1 MNPVVKGGI
10 ILAVIVFLITVLIG
24 ATGMH
29 KNAIVAG
36 LVSIVIFI
44 GITFGVVFWVL
55 GQTAAESGYGKQVA
69 NALLVGVIAGALIF
83 LLQWIN
89 LAVIFPNYLEEMG
102 EGMIAMMESAG
113 IPEAQMDAQ
122 IAKLE
127 AATPVSQAATGAG
140 FTVGTSLFFG
150 LIVAIFKRRK

>member
-10 ILAVIVFLITVLIG
+10 ILAVIVFLVTVLIG

-29 KNAIVAG
+29 TNPIVAG
-36 LVSIVIFI
+36 LVSIVFFI
-44 GITFGVVFWVL
+44 GATFGVVFWVL
-55 GQTAAESGYGKQVA
+55 GQTAAESGYGKQVV
-69 NALLVGVIAGALIF
+69 NALMLGLVAAVLIF
-83 LLQWIN
+83 GLQWIN

-102 EGMIAMMESAG
+102 EGMVAMMESAG

-122 IAKLE
+122 IAELE
-127 AATPVSQAATGAG
+127 SATPVNQAATGAG

-150 LIVAIFKRRK
+150 LIVGIFKRRK